1 MNFSSLKCMSTTTYA
16 SLTRTLS
23 SYLGDTNLING
34 CTGPTD
40 PPGWVLKRKSFFCMG
55 QSFPTDPIILVP
67 LEKFFFTKVCKD
79 KTKEQKIKNKT

>member
-1 MNFSSLKCMSTTTYA
+1 MIQ
-16 SLTRTLS
+16 RTNNMEAIFFHKQRFNHKNS
-23 SYLGDTNLING
+23 LGDTNLING

-67 LEKFFFTKVCKD
+67 LENFFLQKF
-79 KTKEQKIKNKT
+79 EKIKQRNKN